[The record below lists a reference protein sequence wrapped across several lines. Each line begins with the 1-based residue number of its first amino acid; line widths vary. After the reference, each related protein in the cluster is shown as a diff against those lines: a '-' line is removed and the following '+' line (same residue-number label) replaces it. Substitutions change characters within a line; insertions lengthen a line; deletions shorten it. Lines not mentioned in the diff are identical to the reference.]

1 MRRRETILAREI
13 PGVKSNSRPLNSEA
27 RGLKEIRQ
35 VGFEL
40 RRAVVAA
47 AKLAALLE
55 LAGRREDYEA
65 TRALE
70 RRLLADL
77 VAVDEA
83 LGAHE

>member
-1 MRRRETILAREI
+1 MKEAVGLA
-13 PGVKSNSRPLNSEA
+13 
-27 RGLKEIRQ
+27 EIRQ

-47 AKLAALLE
+47 SKLAALLE

-65 TRALE
+65 TRDLE

-83 LGAHE
+83 LGARE